1 MFATKDFIYHK
12 DENMKKSQNLTSAS
26 NLTRPGVSFK
36 EPKKKIL
43 LVDDVNLF
51 IELEKTFL
59 QRKDSF
65 EIRSAKSGEEA
76 LKIIEAERPDLVYM
90 DLHMPGM
97 DGDECCRLIKAS
109 EKGKNIP
116 IIMVTSAGGE
126 KDKARCITAGCNEI
140 ITKPINRSLF
150 LSFAKRYLDV
160 HERKEPRYASHIK
173 IKFGQQKDKLLSD
186 YSVNINT
193 GGLFV
198 TSPRLLPVGTELFVE
213 FGLPGGDKAVACR
226 ARVAWVNEGVPPLKR
241 DLPVG
246 MGLGFVGI
254 SLDEMN
260 VIREYIKDNELTA
273 DW

>member
-1 MFATKDFIYHK
+1 
-12 DENMKKSQNLTSAS
+12 MKESQNLKSAS
-26 NLTRPGVSFK
+26 NLTRPGVSCK

-59 QRKDSF
+59 HRKDSF
-65 EIRSAKSGEEA
+65 QILSAKSGEEA

-97 DGDECCRLIKAS
+97 DGDECCRLIKAT
-109 EKGKNIP
+109 EKGKNTP

-126 KDKARCITAGCNEI
+126 EDKARCITAGCNEI

-198 TSPRLLPVGTELFVE
+198 TSSRLLPVGTELFVE
-213 FGLPGGDKAVACR
+213 FGLPGVDNIVSCW

-260 VIREYIKDNELTA
+260 VIREYIKSNDLAA

>member
-1 MFATKDFIYHK
+1 MT
-12 DENMKKSQNLTSAS
+12 KSQSVKPSTNFTKPA
-26 NLTRPGVSFK
+26 VSFDGS
-36 EPKKKIL
+36 KKKIL

-59 QRKDSF
+59 QRKQVF
-65 EIRSAKSGEEA
+65 EILTAKSGEEA
-76 LKIIEAERPDLVYM
+76 LKLFEVERPDLVYM
-90 DLHMPGM
+90 DLHMPGL

-109 EKGKNIP
+109 EAGKNTP
-116 IIMVTSAGGE
+116 VVMVTSAGGE
-126 KDKARCITAGCNEI
+126 EDKARCIEAGCNEI

-173 IKFGQQKDKLLSD
+173 IKFGQKKDDLCTD
-186 YSVNINT
+186 YTVNINT
-193 GGLFV
+193 GGLFI
-198 TSPRLLPVGTELFVE
+198 TSSKLLPTGTKLFVE
-213 FGLPGGDKAVACR
+213 FSLPGNDKVVCCQ
-226 ARVAWVNEGVPPLKR
+226 ARVAWANEGVSPLKR

-260 VIREYIKDNELTA
+260 VIREYIQKNTLAA